1 MAELP
6 EQGPELEEGD
16 EAYELKPTN
25 RWGLVVIGLS
35 LASRVTENT
44 AVIVQNFAQFWCDL
58 AMAAA
63 GQSNHQLHQ
72 QEFAREA
79 ALEIETLVNGAQDAG
94 SSEARRD

>member
-6 EQGPELEEGD
+6 EQGPELEEGE
-16 EAYELKPTN
+16 EAFELPRPT

-35 LASRVTENT
+35 LPARVTEHVAE
-44 AVIVQNFAQFWCDL
+44 AVQDVAKFWCEL

-63 GQSNHQLHQ
+63 GQANHETHQ
-72 QEFAREA
+72 RDFAREA